1 MLLKKEI
8 IFKHKKN
15 LDILKKHNKNY
26 YIDDKPKI
34 SDAEYDKIKLAALA
48 FESKYPYLKKIE
60 SVNDIVGSK
69 PANKFKKPL

>member
-1 MLLKKEI
+1 MLKKKGI
-8 IFKHKKN
+8 ISKHKKN
-15 LDILKKHNKNY
+15 LDILKNHNKNY

-60 SVNDIVGSK
+60 SINDMLGQ
-69 PANKFKKPL
+69 AYNKFKN